1 MRARPLGLGA
11 PLLAL
16 TDDLNTMKRKT
27 FFQFTAPSNFVM
39 ITLMILPLGLAI
51 VIGANHITFATFRE
65 PVFVGLANYVEV
77 LADPAF
83 WGAFRWTLLIIVI
96 VVPAHIIVAFMA
108 ALLLDQVTGWMR
120 AFYLAAILLP
130 MIVVPVIGTV
140 VFRQLFEPTGLI
152 GWFLR
157 VVTGEPFLFTETSM
171 KVLIVIHTIWISSPF
186 ALVIFFAG
194 LQTVKQD
201 LVDASSIDG
210 ASRLQQIRHVIIPH
224 LRALFLLNAIIAVM
238 DFFRL
243 FDNVFVMTRMNPVFH
258 ADTLQ
263 TYLFRMAMTVKRLG
277 KANAGAVLTVVL
289 IMVALIP
296 FLYYMYREQIE
307 ER

>member
-1 MRARPLGLGA
+1 
-11 PLLAL
+11 
-16 TDDLNTMKRKT
+16 MKRKT

-39 ITLMILPLGLAI
+39 IALMILPLGLAI
-51 VIGANHITFATFRE
+51 LIGANRITFATFKE
-65 PVFVGLANYVEV
+65 PVYVGLSNYAEV

-83 WGAFRWTLLIIVI
+83 WAAFRWTLVIIFI
-96 VVPAHIIVAFMA
+96 VVPAHIIVAFVA
-108 ALLLDQVTGWMR
+108 ALLLDQVTGRIR
-120 AFYLAAILLP
+120 AFYLAAILIP

-157 VVTGEPFLFTETSM
+157 IVTGEPFLFTETSM

-296 FLYYMYREQIE
+296 FLILLYREQVE

>member
-1 MRARPLGLGA
+1 
-11 PLLAL
+11 
-16 TDDLNTMKRKT
+16 MKLKT

-39 ITLMILPLGLAI
+39 IALMILPLGLAI
-51 VIGANHITFATFRE
+51 VIGANRITFATFKE
-65 PVFVGLANYVEV
+65 PVYVGLSNYAEV

-83 WGAFRWTLLIIVI
+83 WTAFRWTLVIIFI
-96 VVPAHIIVAFMA
+96 VVPAHIIVAFVA
-108 ALLLDQVTGWMR
+108 ALLLDQVTGRIR
-120 AFYLAAILLP
+120 AFYLAAILIP

-157 VVTGEPFLFTETSM
+157 AVTGEPFLFTETSM
-171 KVLIVIHTIWISSPF
+171 KVLILVHTIWISSPF

-194 LQTVKQD
+194 LQTVKED

-210 ASRLQQIRHVIIPH
+210 ANRLQQIRHVIIPH

-243 FDNVFVMTRMNPVFH
+243 FDNVFVLTRMNPIFH
-258 ADTLQ
+258 SDTLQ

-296 FLYYMYREQIE
+296 FLILLYREQVE

>member
-1 MRARPLGLGA
+1 MVI
-11 PLLAL
+11 LL
-16 TDDLNTMKRKT
+16 
-27 FFQFTAPSNFVM
+27 
-39 ITLMILPLGLAI
+39 IIPLGLAI
-51 VIGANHITFATFRE
+51 VMGVNHITYATFRE
-65 PVFVGLANYVEV
+65 PVFVGLSNFVEV

-83 WGAFRWTLLIIVI
+83 WTAFRWTLVIIVI
-96 VVPAHIIVAFMA
+96 AVPAHIIVAFVG
-108 ALLLDQVTGWMR
+108 ALLLDQVTGWPR
-120 AFYLAAILLP
+120 AVYLAAMLVP

-140 VFRQLFEPTGLI
+140 VFRQLFEPTGLL

-157 VVTGEPFLFTETSM
+157 ALFGGPFLFTETSM
-171 KVLIVIHTIWISSPF
+171 KVLIVIHTIWISAPF

-194 LQTVKQD
+194 LQTVQQEQ
-201 LVDASSIDG
+201 VEAAAIDG
-210 ASRLQQIRHVIIPH
+210 ASRLQQIRHVVIPH

-243 FDNVFVMTRMNPVFH
+243 FDNVFVLTRMNPIFH
-258 ADTLQ
+258 SDTLQ

-289 IMVALIP
+289 LIMVVLIP
-296 FLYYMYREQIE
+296 FLILLYREQVE

>member
-1 MRARPLGLGA
+1 M
-11 PLLAL
+11 
-16 TDDLNTMKRKT
+16 
-27 FFQFTAPSNFVM
+27 V
-39 ITLMILPLGLAI
+39 TLMIFPLVLAI
-51 VIGANHITFATFRE
+51 LFSLNYITFRTILE
-65 PVFVGLANYVEV
+65 PVFVGLENYEQT

-83 WGAFRWTLLIIVI
+83 WAALRWTLLIIVI
-96 VVPAHIIVAFMA
+96 AVPAHIFIAFVE
-108 ALLLDQVTGWMR
+108 ALLLDQVTGWTR
-120 AFYLAAILLP
+120 AFYLAALLIP

-140 VFRQLFEPTGLI
+140 VFRQLFDPSGLI

-157 VVTGEPFLFTETSM
+157 DIIGRRFVYTETTM
-171 KVLIVIHTIWISSPF
+171 KTLIMIHTIWISSPF

-210 ASRLQQIRHVIIPH
+210 ANRLQQIRHIVIPH

-243 FDNVFVMTRMNPVFH
+243 FDNVFVLTRMNPIYH
-258 ADTLQ
+258 ADTIL
-263 TYLFRMAMTVKRLG
+263 TYNYRVAMVVKRLG
-277 KANAGAVLTVVL
+277 KGNAVAVLTVIF

-296 FLYYMYREQIE
+296 FLYFMYREQIE